1 MAKITRSR
9 VREFLLQSLYARS
22 QYGKEFDIQLFAQSF
37 YIAPMDSVFSDIYF
51 SDMFSGIQVQEGI
64 LIAIVKKYAPKF
76 DPEIM
81 PLINLLPI
89 FIAAYE
95 MIFLQS
101 EKIPPIV
108 SINEAVELAKKFSD
122 DSARELV
129 NGVLNKLKDDSETI
143 VTTLESVSPVFFK

>member
-22 QYGKEFDIQLFAQSF
+22 QYGTGFDLHIFAESF
-37 YIAPMDSVFSDIYF
+37 YIAPMESIFDDAYF
-51 SDMFSGIQVQEGI
+51 SELFSWIPSQEAT
-64 LIAIVKKYAPKF
+64 LIAVVKKYAPKF

-81 PLINLLPI
+81 PIINLLPI

-95 MIFLQS
+95 MLYLKS
-101 EKIPPIV
+101 ESVPPIV

-143 VTTLESVSPVFFK
+143 LDTIKPVSPLFFI